1 MSAAP
6 GYGNTP
12 AQTSS
17 AYAIVGADVA
27 LADRLLQRHAVV
39 VENGRIAGILPEHAC
54 DPGLARHR
62 LDGGIL
68 APGFIDVHVHGA
80 AGASFN
86 DGDIT
91 ATASAARAILAAGV
105 TTLLPTL
112 ASAAIPQLLEGL
124 DAVREASVLP
134 DMPRF
139 AGAHLEGPYFS
150 SAQRGAQSEAH
161 LRDPADGSADALL
174 ERSAEI
180 RMVSLAPE
188 LPGAL
193 ALVERLVDL
202 GIVAAAGHT
211 DGTID
216 DLVRAQQAGLSH
228 VIHLYSG
235 QSTTKREGPWR
246 VPGML
251 EASLASND
259 LTVEIIADGK
269 HLPPA
274 LMTIAYRALG
284 DRVCLVSDATSGA
297 GMPDGSRY
305 RMGPSEYLVD
315 NGVGVTLDHSSF
327 GGSTTLLPAML
338 PIARD
343 ALGIGVID
351 AIAMVSSIPARAAR
365 LENVGQIA
373 LGAHA
378 DFVHLNDRLEVLAVA
393 RDGVW
398 NAGRDHH

>member
-1 MSAAP
+1 M
-6 GYGNTP
+6 
-12 AQTSS
+12 
-17 AYAIVGADVA
+17 
-27 LADRLLQRHAVV
+27 
-39 VENGRIAGILPEHAC
+39 
-54 DPGLARHR
+54 
-62 LDGGIL
+62 
-68 APGFIDVHVHGA
+68 
-80 AGASFN
+80 
-86 DGDIT
+86 
-91 ATASAARAILAAGV
+91 
-105 TTLLPTL
+105 
-112 ASAAIPQLLEGL
+112 
-124 DAVREASVLP
+124 
-134 DMPRF
+134 
-139 AGAHLEGPYFS
+139 
-150 SAQRGAQSEAH
+150 
-161 LRDPADGSADALL
+161 
-174 ERSAEI
+174 
-180 RMVSLAPE
+180 
-188 LPGAL
+188 
-193 ALVERLVDL
+193 DL